1 MLKDNDYNNSKDY
14 INRWIISYADLVTLL
29 LALFLVMFAVNNN
42 ENCSKVNAEGV
53 NKNQGVNSTRIVVEI
68 KKDKPVKMPELQ
80 KELLTEFKNDDNVIL
95 LKDTRGLI
103 IRLNDNVLFGSAET
117 ELQPEAI
124 QTLNKII
131 DILSKINNPVII
143 EGHTDSLPIKSKK
156 FASNWELSTAR
167 ATSVIDYLV
176 QSKRVNPRRLSAVG
190 YGEFVPV
197 ADNTSNSGRMKNR
210 RVDIIILDNST
221 GD

>member
-1 MLKDNDYNNSKDY
+1 M
-14 INRWIISYADLVTLL
+14 
-29 LALFLVMFAVNNN
+29 
-42 ENCSKVNAEGV
+42 
-53 NKNQGVNSTRIVVEI
+53 
-68 KKDKPVKMPELQ
+68 
-80 KELLTEFKNDDNVIL
+80 
-95 LKDTRGLI
+95 
-103 IRLNDNVLFGSAET
+103 
-117 ELQPEAI
+117 
-124 QTLNKII
+124 
-131 DILSKINNPVII
+131 SKINNPVII

-156 FASNWELSTAR
+156 YASNWELSTAR

-176 QSKRVNPRRLSAVG
+176 QSKRINPRRLSAVG

>member
-14 INRWIISYADLVTLL
+14 INRWVISYADLVTLL
-29 LALFLVMFAVNNN
+29 LALFLVMFAINNAGGG
-42 ENCSKVNAEGV
+42 SKVNAEGV
-53 NKNQGVNSTRIVVEI
+53 NENKGLNSTRITAEI

-80 KELLTEFKNDDNVIL
+80 KELLNEFKDNNNVIL

-103 IRLNDNVLFGSAET
+103 IRLNDNILFGSAET
-117 ELQPEAI
+117 ELQPESI
-124 QTLNKII
+124 ETLNKVV

-156 FASNWELSTAR
+156 YASNWELSTAR

-176 QSKRVNPRRLSAVG
+176 QSKRINPRRLSAVG